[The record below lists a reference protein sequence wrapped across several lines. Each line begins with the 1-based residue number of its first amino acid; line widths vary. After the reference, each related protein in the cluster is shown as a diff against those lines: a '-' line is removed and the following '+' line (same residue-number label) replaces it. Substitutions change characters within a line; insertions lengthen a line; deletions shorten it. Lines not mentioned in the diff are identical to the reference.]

1 MAANRRTPPRGSRPG
16 GQRGPGRVPSGSRG
30 PRPAAGA
37 ARAAGEP
44 GRRPR
49 LTGRALILVLVLALL
64 AVSYASSMRAYLQ
77 QRAHISD
84 LKAQI
89 AQRESNIDQLEREK
103 RRWHD
108 PAYVAAQAR
117 ARFGYLMPGETSYVV
132 IGEDG
137 RALEA
142 ETTLTDPATVD
153 RKVPTAWWS
162 EEWRSVELAGHP
174 PKPKAPPASRIDG
187 PKQ

>member
-1 MAANRRTPPRGSRPG
+1 M
-16 GQRGPGRVPSGSRG
+16 
-30 PRPAAGA
+30 RPAPDA
-37 ARAAGEP
+37 AQAAGE
-44 GRRPR
+44 RRPR
-49 LTGRALILVLVLALL
+49 LTGRAAILVLVLALL

-84 LKAQI
+84 LKVQI

-153 RKVPTAWWS
+153 RRTPTAWWS

-174 PKPKAPPASRIDG
+174 PKPQAPPASRIDG